1 MRRFR
6 EIDCSFWLYK
16 KTGYR
21 SLYLLF
27 KTGCDLS
34 VSNPNSR
41 SNQGHLIYRLCH
53 ILRFEVKIIQKLWR
67 HISWTHTF
75 FLHTSKNSSQSKT
88 PPSNTSMT
96 TKNIKTPPPP
106 PKKNHLD
113 WCRYAISRIKS
124 KPQRRSGTWF
134 TKDPVGFFT
143 NLWKNPA
150 QVVKLDHEI
159 PQIGVHIPKNRWV
172 ATTKKVDIYLY
183 SFPIMI

>member
-143 NLWKNPA
+143 NLWKILRRSSNWIMKSH
-150 QVVKLDHEI
+150 KLGCTF
-159 PQIGVHIPKNRWV
+159 QKIGELPLPRRLIS
-172 ATTKKVDIYLY
+172 IYTL
-183 SFPIMI
+183 FP